1 MRVILGN
8 GHLEFIRRLAG
19 VIDRNLRR
27 PLNRMPCRNETYRF
41 QKKRRALRTTL
52 RCVIAPMLD
61 HPHRTLSDLKN
72 RGQNFEFLGWE
83 DLVVARGKTA
93 KNRIRRSFDVPY
105 PRYPPAEVFERQF
118 ETLQSV
124 PQAADADLDLAF
136 SRKPYRL
143 QRWHPCVTTMPR
155 SPRSPSIRRNR
166 WPYMRRSRRETTRS
180 SHCLSLETLSSV
192 RAYVGGERVLTNS
205 SRGLNADVHASLTA
219 PGLTSRRGA

>member
-27 PLNRMPCRNETYRF
+27 PLNRVPCRNETYRF
-41 QKKRRALRTTL
+41 QKKRRTLRTTL

-136 SRKPYRL
+136 SRKPYLKFLKCRI
-143 QRWHPCVTTMPR
+143 RNDRHPCAKCFVVPG
-155 SPRSPSIRRNR
+155 
-166 WPYMRRSRRETTRS
+166 E
-180 SHCLSLETLSSV
+180 LSL
-192 RAYVGGERVLTNS
+192 
-205 SRGLNADVHASLTA
+205 ASGTPRQRLR
-219 PGLTSRRGA
+219 LTSRPSTTKRLVDVGYADAEKSCRGIRPDPTVHGRNHTLTQIL